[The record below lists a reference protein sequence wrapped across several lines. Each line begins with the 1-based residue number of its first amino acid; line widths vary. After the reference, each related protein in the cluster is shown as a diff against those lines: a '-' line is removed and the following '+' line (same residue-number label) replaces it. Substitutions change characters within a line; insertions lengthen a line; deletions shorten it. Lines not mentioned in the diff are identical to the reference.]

1 MAKKNNFALEF
12 AFFTFLQQFYLE
24 NKGAIRKHYR
34 KLTQKFLDFNDPSNP
49 DAFLRAPQF
58 EALEMYVFLKEYL
71 NNEKVYQ
78 IFDDWYHKKNGFEK
92 RADFGFVKGEQM
104 TLFGIE
110 EEQYKA
116 VFARMKKHT
125 GEFAQEYPNYIFA
138 LTMGT
143 GKTILMATC
152 IFYEFLLANKF
163 PKDKKYCHNALVFA
177 PDKTVLQSL
186 KEIQSFYRSKVVPP
200 EYLNLLNAHLKIH
213 FLEDTTTTL
222 NTIDRSK
229 FNIIISNT
237 QKIILKRQ
245 RKEKNGVDKL
255 FNPPSF
261 GQDSVYNEALD
272 LYGFDEPEDEGELL
286 ENQRFLKLTRL
297 EQLGIY
303 VDEAHHAFG
312 NALAKDM
319 GLKKAKTSLRL
330 TINELSKSLEGSGT
344 KVVGCYNFTG
354 TPYAGKE
361 IFPEVVYAYGLKAA
375 IDNKYLKEVTVNGYS
390 NTKTKEFVR
399 IAIKDFWEKYGE
411 NRREG
416 MLPKL
421 AIFGS
426 KIEEVQNELK
436 PAVEQVLQ
444 ELNLSKEK
452 ILVNVGDSKL
462 TTNDD
467 IREFNRLDTSG
478 SEKQI
483 VLLVNKGRE
492 GWNCR
497 SLFGVALYRKPRS
510 KIFVLQATMRCLR
523 SIGSIQETANV
534 YLSEENMNILHNE
547 LQENFRVSVE
557 DLKNKSENK
566 PYKVKTVLPP
576 IKVNVNRKKKLHMLK
591 EKQISETIDFE
602 FEKVDLE
609 KYKLVHIEQQ
619 GLVKYNNLSEK
630 SEDLTEQRETREFSQ
645 LTLVAEI
652 ARYLNHPCI
661 EIDKILRSAKQSIK
675 EILSYVNKYNELLY
689 DWIIPRLFNEMYDI
703 ESYDK
708 VEKQEIALVKEPDKG
723 YYEVSANPD
732 LVVEVN
738 DENFEDVMDRSF
750 HLDTYCFDSK
760 PEKKFFE
767 DIAKS
772 EEIRNIYFTGMLTHG
787 QSEFFIQYIDPE
799 SNTVRSYYP
808 DFLIRKTDGKW
819 LIIEV
824 KGDNKIE
831 DPIVQAKEKA
841 AKETAIASEM
851 NYTIIA
857 GSEVMNGK
865 SSEILEKGK

>member
-1 MAKKNNFALEF
+1 MSNKKDFALDF
-12 AFFTFLQQFYLE
+12 AFFNYLNQFYEE
-24 NKGAIRKHYR
+24 NKGTIRRRYR
-34 KLTQKFLDFNDPSNP
+34 TLSKKFLDYNDPDNANS
-49 DAFLRAPQF
+49 FLRGPQF
-58 EALEMYVFLKEYL
+58 EALEMYIFLKEYL
-71 NNEKVYQ
+71 NNAQVYQ
-78 IFDDWYHKKNGFEK
+78 IFNDWYYKQNGFEK
-92 RADFGFVKGEQM
+92 RRDYGLGTDEQM
-104 TLFGIE
+104 TLFGINE
-110 EEQYKA
+110 DQYKS
-116 VFARMKKHT
+116 VFSRMKKYAE
-125 GEFAQEYPNYIFA
+125 EFAQEYPNYIFA

-186 KEIQSFYRSKVVPP
+186 KEIQTFDRSKVVPS
-200 EYLNLLNAHLKIH
+200 EYLNWLDTHLKIH
-213 FLEDTTTTL
+213 FLEDTATTL

-245 RKEKNGVDKL
+245 RKEKSVVDKL
-255 FNPPSF
+255 FSTPSF
-261 GQDSVYNEALD
+261 DRDSVYNKALD
-272 LYGFDEPEDEGELL
+272 LYGFDQPEDEDELI

-303 VDEAHHAFG
+303 VDEAHHSFG

-319 GLKKAKTSLRL
+319 GLKKAKTSLRI
-330 TINELSKSLEGSGT
+330 TINELSKSLEASGT
-344 KVVGCYNFTG
+344 SVVGCYNYTG
-354 TPYAGKE
+354 TPYVGKE
-361 IFPEVVYAYGLKAA
+361 IFPEVVYAYGLKEA
-375 IDNKYLKEVTVNGYS
+375 IDKKYLKEVTVNGYS
-390 NTKTKEFVR
+390 NAKTIEFLR
-399 IAIKDFWEKYGE
+399 IVIKDFWEKYGE

-416 MLPKL
+416 LLPKL

-426 KIEEVQNELK
+426 KIEEIENELK
-436 PAVEQVLQ
+436 PAVEQVLH
-444 ELNLSKEK
+444 ELNISNEK

-467 IREFNRLDTSG
+467 IREFNRLDSPN

-483 VLLVNKGRE
+483 ILLVNKGRE

-523 SIGSIQETANV
+523 AIGNLQETASV
-534 YLSEENMNILHNE
+534 YLSKENMSILHDE

-557 DLKNKSENK
+557 DLKGDSKSQRYK
-566 PYKVKTVLPP
+566 IRLVPPPVKVK
-576 IKVNVNRKKKLHMLK
+576 VNRKSKLHRAK
-591 EKQISETIDFE
+591 EKQVSETIDFQ

-609 KYKLVHIEQQ
+609 KYKLKHIEQK
-619 GLVKYNNLSEK
+619 GLVKGVIIKNKKNENDLS
-630 SEDLTEQRETREFSQ
+630 DQRETRKFSR

-652 ARYLNHPCI
+652 ARYLNYSCI
-661 EIDKILRSAKQSIK
+661 ELDKILMKAKQSFD
-675 EILSYVNKYNELLY
+675 EILAYVNRYNELLY
-689 DWIIPRLFNEMYDI
+689 DWIIPRLFEEMYDI
-703 ESYDK
+703 ESFEK
-708 VEKQEIALVKEPDKG
+708 VEEKEIELVKEPKQG
-723 YYEVSANPD
+723 YYEMSANPN

-738 DENFEDVMDRSF
+738 DENFSQLFDKSF

-767 DIAKS
+767 DIIKS
-772 EEIRNIYFTGMLTHG
+772 DEINNVYFTGMLTHG

-808 DFLIRKTDGKW
+808 DFLIEKKDGKW

-824 KGDNKIE
+824 KGDNKID

-841 AKETAIASEM
+841 AIETAFASEM
-851 NYTIIA
+851 KYSILA
-857 GSEVMNGK
+857 GSEVMAGK
-865 SSEILEKGK
+865 SKTVLE